1 MGLDACP
8 TELPEHIAFAE
19 RLPCLGDTWHNAGMG
34 RAYAVFSAIGAD
46 RVGIVDDL
54 SGLVSEGGGN
64 IEESKMAVLGGE
76 FAVVMLVSMES
87 RALDAFIARTAELE
101 AKLSLKLGVV
111 PTRESAREI
120 SAAERGR
127 PYVLETV
134 SLDGQ
139 CIVHSV
145 SAVLR
150 RYGINIEELET
161 RTERAPLTG
170 APLFRMKAN
179 VVLGQGVAIG
189 ALRRELEELQA
200 VQDLDILLQPLVSTR
215 RD

>member
-1 MGLDACP
+1 MGK
-8 TELPEHIAFAE
+8 
-19 RLPCLGDTWHNAGMG
+19 
-34 RAYAVFSAIGAD
+34 AYAVFSAIGAD

-54 SGLVSEGGGN
+54 SGLVSESGGN

-76 FAVVMLVSMES
+76 FAVMMLVSMES
-87 RALDAFIARTAELE
+87 RALDAFVVRTAELE

-111 PTRESAREI
+111 PTRESARDH
-120 SAAERGR
+120 AASLAADLAVSERGR

-139 CIVHSV
+139 GIVHSV

-189 ALRRELEELQA
+189 ALRRELEELQTA
-200 VQDLDILLQPLVSTR
+200 QDLDILLQPLVPTR

>member
-1 MGLDACP
+1 MAK
-8 TELPEHIAFAE
+8 
-19 RLPCLGDTWHNAGMG
+19 
-34 RAYAVFSAIGAD
+34 AYAVFSAIGAD

-76 FAVVMLVSMES
+76 FAVMMLVSMEDA
-87 RALDAFIARTAELE
+87 ALDVLIAEVPKIESR
-101 AKLSLKLGVV
+101 LSLKIGVKA
-111 PTRESAREI
+111 TREGSA
-120 SAAERGR
+120 SERGR
-127 PYVLETV
+127 PYSLETV
-134 SLDGQ
+134 SLDGKG
-139 CIVHSV
+139 IVHSV

-150 RYGINIEELET
+150 AHGINIEDLET

-170 APLFRMKAN
+170 APLFRMKADI
-179 VVLGQGVAIG
+179 VLGPGVAIG

-200 VQDLDILLQPLVSTR
+200 AQDLDIVLMPLVPAR

>member
-1 MGLDACP
+1 MGK
-8 TELPEHIAFAE
+8 
-19 RLPCLGDTWHNAGMG
+19 
-34 RAYAVFSAIGAD
+34 AYAVFSAIGAD

-76 FAVVMLVSMES
+76 FAVIMLVSMEGS
-87 RALDAFIARTAELE
+87 ALEAMVARTGEIE
-101 AKLSLKLGVV
+101 SRLSLKLGVQV
-111 PTRESAREI
+111 TRASADSEGSR
-120 SAAERGR
+120 ALERGR
-127 PYVLETV
+127 PYSLETV
-134 SLDGQ
+134 SLDGKG
-139 CIVHSV
+139 IVHAV

-150 RYGINIEELET
+150 EYGINIEDLET

-179 VVLGQGVAIG
+179 IVLGQGVAIA
-189 ALRRELEELQA
+189 ALRKELEELQA
-200 VQDLDILLQPLVSTR
+200 AQDLDIVLMPLVPTR

>member
-1 MGLDACP
+1 MGK
-8 TELPEHIAFAE
+8 
-19 RLPCLGDTWHNAGMG
+19 
-34 RAYAVFSAIGAD
+34 AYAVFSAIGAD

-76 FAVVMLVSMES
+76 FAVMMLVSIEAE
-87 RALDAFIARTAELE
+87 ALDALVAETPRLE
-101 AKLSLKLGVV
+101 SRLALKIGVKI
-111 PTRESAREI
+111 TRES
-120 SAAERGR
+120 SSSERGR
-127 PYVLETV
+127 PYALETV

-139 CIVHSV
+139 GIVHSV

-150 RYGINIEELET
+150 RYGINIEDLET

-179 VVLGQGVAIG
+179 IVLGPGVAIG

-200 VQDLDILLQPLVSTR
+200 AQDLDIVLMPLVPTR

>member
-1 MGLDACP
+1 MGKS
-8 TELPEHIAFAE
+8 
-19 RLPCLGDTWHNAGMG
+19 
-34 RAYAVFSAIGAD
+34 YAVLSAIGAD

-64 IEESKMAVLGGE
+64 IEESKMAVLGSD
-76 FAVVMLVSMES
+76 FAVMMLVSMES
-87 RALDAFIARTAELE
+87 QALDALISRIGEIEAR
-101 AKLSLKLGVV
+101 LSLKLGVER
-111 PTRESAREI
+111 TRESVAL
-120 SAAERGR
+120 ERGR

-134 SLDGQ
+134 SLDGRG
-139 CIVHSV
+139 ILHSV

-150 RYGINIEELET
+150 KYGINIEDLET

-170 APLFRMKAN
+170 APLFRLKAS

-200 VQDLDILLQPLVSTR
+200 GQDLDILLMPLVPAR
-215 RD
+215 RN